1 MVVTGDRDSLQLV
14 SDDVTVL
21 YPRKGVSELT
31 RFTPEAVVEK
41 YGLTPQQ
48 YPDFAALR
56 GDPSDNL
63 PGIPGVGEK
72 TATKWIAEYG
82 SLQALVD
89 HVDTVKGKVGDALR
103 ANLSHVV
110 LNRELTDLV
119 RDVPLAQTPDTLRMQ
134 PWDRD
139 QIHRLFDDLE
149 FRVLRDRLFDTLASA
164 DPEVD
169 EGFDV
174 RGGALE
180 PGELAAW
187 LAEHSAGS
195 RFGMAVVGTHLAF
208 DGDATA
214 LAIVAADGDG
224 RYLDTADLTSGRRG
238 GARRRGW
245 PMPAV
250 PKALHEAKLA
260 MHDLEGRGWT
270 LRGVTSDTALAAYL
284 VRPGQRS
291 FALDDLS
298 LRYLKRELR
307 ADNPEQQQLSL
318 LDDSDGVDD
327 QAVQTSILR
336 ASAVMDLAD
345 ALDEEL
351 ARIDSASLLGEMEL
365 PVQRVLAEMETA
377 GIAVDLGQL
386 SELQSEFADQI
397 RDAAEA
403 AYAVIGKQINL
414 GSPKQLQVVLF
425 DELEM
430 PKTKRTKTGYTTD
443 ADALQSL
450 FDKTGHPFLQHL
462 LAHRD
467 ATRLKVTVDGLLNS
481 VASDGRIHTTFNQT
495 IAATGRLSSTEPNLQ
510 NIPIR
515 TEAGRRIR
523 DAFVVGKGFAELM
536 TADYSQIEM
545 RIMAHLSKDEGLI
558 EAFNTGEDLHSFV
571 ASRAFSVPIDE
582 VTAELRRRVKAM
594 SYGLAYGLSA
604 YGLAAQLKIST
615 EEAKVQMEQYFDRF
629 GGVRDYLRDVV
640 DQARKDGYTS
650 TVFGRRRYL
659 PELDSSN
666 RNVREAAERAAL
678 NAPIQG
684 SAADIIKVA
693 MIEVDKAIKDAGLTS
708 RMLLQV
714 HDELLFEVAPG
725 ERDQVESAGAR
736 QDGRRLPAGRAAG
749 GVGRI
754 RPQLGLRG
762 ALERRTESSQ
772 GLQSRRAGPRSVHGV
787 GLLGQ
792 QRVHPQVTEA
802 AVDAVPDEGQLHH
815 LGGEGL
821 HGLGRGF
828 SAGPRRL
835 RYRCLAWADRA
846 EPGRLVGCHQARRH
860 HAGQLLGDDALL
872 LRRLATPSVI
882 ASPKTG
888 IIQSTYTPKYAPTPS
903 SDEPFHS
910 PVHDHR
916 ADVAEQQAAALARAL
931 RCCSANHTPMPNNV
945 VNSEWANGPMISRI
959 AAVSSESL
967 TVSPSG
973 DVEDVLQPG
982 EPPPDQPG
990 VHQAVGQ
997 RIELVAAPAGHHEQ
1011 EEQPLGRL
1019 FCHRRAEH
1027 DRDRA
1032 DRLRRARIDCGLDDE
1047 LQYRRD
1053 HDRHRCA
1060 PQEGQH
1066 QQPRRFGFP
1075 PVEPEIGQHDDRH
1088 GDAGQNEPDRRPDGV
1103 EGGQHDQDQAGD
1115 GAQKDHHSKWRPD
1128 LADFLLNRRIR
1139 RNELKWLLRRTG
1151 ISHQSRVAGWASPI
1165 GPGLSSVCTVE

>member
-1 MVVTGDRDSLQLV
+1 MSPATTATGKKTASQKAGSESTDQKPTLMLLDGNSLAYRAFYALPAENFKTQGGLTTNAVYGFTAMLINLLRDEQPSHIAAAFDVSRQTFRVDKYPEYKAGRSTTPDEFRGQIDITKEVLGALGITVLAEPGFEADDIIATLATQAEQGGYRVLVVSGDRDSLQLV

-72 TATKWIAEYG
+72 TATKWIAEFG

-89 HVDTVKGKVGDALR
+89 NVDTVKGKVGDALR
-103 ANLSHVV
+103 ANLSSVV

-119 RDVPLAQTPDTLRMQ
+119 RDVPLPQTPDTLRMQ

-169 EGFDV
+169 QGFDV
-174 RGGALE
+174 RGQALE

-187 LAEHSAGS
+187 LAEHSSGK
-195 RFGMAVVGTHLAF
+195 RFGLAVVGTHLAF
-208 DGDATA
+208 DADATA
-214 LAIVAADGDG
+214 LGIVAPDGDG
-224 RYLDTADLTSGRRG
+224 RYIDTSTLTTEDEAALASWLADPG
-238 GARRRGW
+238 
-245 PMPAV
+245 P

-260 MHDLEGRGWT
+260 MHDLEGRGWK
-270 LRGVTSDTALAAYL
+270 LAGVTSDTALAAYL

-291 FALDDLS
+291 FTLDDLS

-307 ADNPEQQQLSL
+307 AENPEQQQLSL
-318 LDDSDGVDD
+318 LDDSLNEAGGVDD
-327 QAVQTSILR
+327 QAVQTVILR

-351 ARIDSASLLGEMEL
+351 ARIDSLALLNNMEL
-365 PVQRVLAEMETA
+365 PVQRVLTEMETA
-377 GIAVDLGQL
+377 GIAVDLEQLGQ
-386 SELQSEFADQI
+386 LQSEFADLI

-515 TEAGRRIR
+515 TDAGRRIR
-523 DAFVVGKGFAELM
+523 DAFVVGKGYSELM

-693 MIEVDKAIKDAGLTS
+693 MINVDTALKDAGLKS

-714 HDELLFEVAPG
+714 HDELLFEVAEG
-725 ERDQVESAGAR
+725 ERD
-736 QDGRRLPAGRAAG
+736 
-749 GVGRI
+749 
-754 RPQLGLRG
+754 
-762 ALERRTESSQ
+762 ALEALVREQMGNAYPLDVPLEVSV
-772 GLQSRRAGPRSVHGV
+772 GYGRSWD
-787 GLLGQ
+787 
-792 QRVHPQVTEA
+792 TA
-802 AVDAVPDEGQLHH
+802 AH
-815 LGGEGL
+815 
-821 HGLGRGF
+821 
-828 SAGPRRL
+828 
-835 RYRCLAWADRA
+835 
-846 EPGRLVGCHQARRH
+846 
-860 HAGQLLGDDALL
+860 
-872 LRRLATPSVI
+872 
-882 ASPKTG
+882 
-888 IIQSTYTPKYAPTPS
+888 
-903 SDEPFHS
+903 
-910 PVHDHR
+910 
-916 ADVAEQQAAALARAL
+916 
-931 RCCSANHTPMPNNV
+931 
-945 VNSEWANGPMISRI
+945 
-959 AAVSSESL
+959 
-967 TVSPSG
+967 
-973 DVEDVLQPG
+973 
-982 EPPPDQPG
+982 
-990 VHQAVGQ
+990 
-997 RIELVAAPAGHHEQ
+997 
-1011 EEQPLGRL
+1011 
-1019 FCHRRAEH
+1019 
-1027 DRDRA
+1027 
-1032 DRLRRARIDCGLDDE
+1032 
-1047 LQYRRD
+1047 
-1053 HDRHRCA
+1053 
-1060 PQEGQH
+1060 
-1066 QQPRRFGFP
+1066 
-1075 PVEPEIGQHDDRH
+1075 
-1088 GDAGQNEPDRRPDGV
+1088 
-1103 EGGQHDQDQAGD
+1103 
-1115 GAQKDHHSKWRPD
+1115 
-1128 LADFLLNRRIR
+1128 
-1139 RNELKWLLRRTG
+1139 
-1151 ISHQSRVAGWASPI
+1151 
-1165 GPGLSSVCTVE
+1165 